1 MRRILSAVFVLLA
14 AAMPAAAQTGR
25 VVEALKLQP
34 GQTVADIG
42 AGSGR
47 YTVPLA
53 RAVAP
58 DGVVWAV
65 DIDEGALERNQSA
78 AKAAGLTNVRW
89 VRAAEDDSQIPQAVD
104 LVFFSDSLHHIHGQE
119 QYLRKLRSYLKPD
132 ARIAVIDFARNWP
145 GAHHIRKYTLA
156 DLDEWMKAA
165 GFSRVET
172 HDFPADRFFAIY
184 Q

>member
-1 MRRILSAVFVLLA
+1 MRRILPAVIVLLA
-14 AAMPAAAQTGR
+14 AAPAAAQTAR
-25 VVEALKLQP
+25 VVETLKLQP
-34 GQTVADIG
+34 GQKVADIG

-53 RAVAP
+53 EAVAP
-58 DGVVWAV
+58 DGVVWAI
-65 DIDEGALERNQSA
+65 DIDERALERNQSA
-78 AKAAGLTNVRW
+78 VKADGLTNVKW
-89 VRAAEDDSQIPQAVD
+89 VLAEDDDPKIPEQVD

-119 QYLRKLRSYLKPD
+119 AYLKMLRRYLKPG

-145 GAHHIRKYTLA
+145 GAHHIRKYTIA
-156 DLDEWMKAA
+156 ELDDWMKGA

-184 Q
+184 R